1 MHSGGL
7 CNRIRL
13 PERDGARPERAKCA
27 PSPKIRVGAKP
38 QAPTGRRC
46 HYSSLR
52 ERTLISPFSS
62 NQKTFGVK
70 TRSRQA
76 AMSTRRRSVA
86 SRRKSESANLESD
99 NDVDM
104 LNSEEESDG
113 FLGDMGAAGEND
125 DLYQLII
132 DLSQYLCSVKE
143 E

>member
-1 MHSGGL
+1 MPAQNHKHQPDDAVIILFFG
-7 CNRIRL
+7 
-13 PERDGARPERAKCA
+13 
-27 PSPKIRVGAKP
+27 
-38 QAPTGRRC
+38 
-46 HYSSLR
+46 
-52 ERTLISPFSS
+52 ERTVTSFFRVQETL
-62 NQKTFGVK
+62 GVE

-125 DLYQLII
+125 DLYQMII